1 MKKILKIM
9 ILPLIL
15 FAFSCES
22 DDVKVDTEYGWI
34 QFNGTNP
41 GSAFI
46 SEDLIA
52 NQTAT
57 IDVPVQ
63 FTAPINKSDVN
74 VQYTIVNVLG
84 NASEVISTSGEV
96 NIAADTNTGIII
108 LNVNLSQLALNIFN
122 DYSFDVVLS
131 STDRLGVSIGLS
143 DGSFPTSFRVDL
155 IAPCSPANIG
165 GMYSVTTTYG
175 YHDFLPTFDS
185 NTMDMEIV
193 DNGDGTYFIQDFSGG
208 LYDGGPY
215 SGAYGTGPTSF
226 DVTVYVDLCNQVLW
240 SDQNDPWGDVIPLDG
255 GVNEVDLDTGI
266 VTISWFCEGYG
277 ENGVSVY
284 TPL

>member
-1 MKKILKIM
+1 MKKILKLM

-15 FAFSCES
+15 FAFSCEN
-22 DDVKVDTEYGWI
+22 DDVKVDTEFGWI
-34 QFNGTNP
+34 QFNYTGQQYL
-41 GSAFI
+41 I
-46 SEDLIA
+46 EDLIA
-52 NQTAT
+52 NETAT
-57 IDVPVQ
+57 IDIPVQ
-63 FTAPINKSDVN
+63 FTAPINKSDIN

-84 NASEVISTSGEV
+84 NASEVINSSGV
-96 NIAADTNTGIII
+96 LNIAADTNTGIIM
-108 LNVNLSQLALNIFN
+108 LNINSSQLEANMLN

-131 STDRLGVSIGLS
+131 STDRLGASIGLS
-143 DGSFPTSFRVDL
+143 DGSYPTSFRIDL
-155 IAPCSPANIG
+155 IAPCFTPNLG

-175 YHDFLPTFDS
+175 YHDFLPDFS
-185 NTMDMEIV
+185 SHTMDMEIV

-208 LYDGGPY
+208 LYTVGPY
-215 SGAYGTGPTSF
+215 VAAYGTDANSF
-226 DVTVYVDLCNQVLW
+226 DVTISVALCGNTIVW
-240 SDQNDPWGDVIPLDG
+240 SDQNDQWGACIPDD